1 MSKTINKI
9 VWEVFIEETMGQD
22 KSELYTDRLKDYT
35 EDMCYIV
42 YTNMLYRVD
51 RGENI
56 NDIAFEDILPRE
68 LMQTKNLGDRDWET
82 M

>member
-1 MSKTINKI
+1 MSKTINRI
-9 VWEVFIEETMGQD
+9 VWEVFIEQTMGD
-22 KSELYTDRLKDYT
+22 KKSNDYTERIKDFT

-42 YTNMLYRVD
+42 YTNMLYRAD

-68 LMQTKNLGDRDWET
+68 LMQTNKEGG
-82 M
+82 

>member
-9 VWEVFIEETMGQD
+9 VWEIFIEKTMGQD
-22 KSELYTDRLKDYT
+22 KSDVYTDRIKDFS

-42 YTNMLYRVD
+42 YTNILYRLD

-56 NDIAFEDILPRE
+56 NDINFVDVLPKEIL
-68 LMQTKNLGDRDWET
+68 QTNNQGGSKV
-82 M
+82 

>member
-1 MSKTINKI
+1 MNKTINRI
-9 VWEVFIEETMGQD
+9 VWEIFIEQTMGQA
-22 KSELYTDRLKDYT
+22 KSELYTDRITDFT

-42 YTNMLYRVD
+42 YTNLIYRID

-68 LMQTKNLGDRDWET
+68 LMQTNKEGG
-82 M
+82 

>member
-42 YTNMLYRVD
+42 YTNLLYRID

-68 LMQTKNLGDRDWET
+68 LMQINKEGG
-82 M
+82 

>member
-1 MSKTINKI
+1 MSKTINRI
-9 VWEVFIEETMGQD
+9 VWEIFIEKTMGQD
-22 KSELYTDRLKDYT
+22 KSNVYTDRIKDYS

-42 YTNMLYRVD
+42 YTNLIYRID

-68 LMQTKNLGDRDWET
+68 LMQTNKEGV
-82 M
+82 

>member
-1 MSKTINKI
+1 MNKTINKI
-9 VWEVFIEETMGQD
+9 VWEIFIEQTMGQA
-22 KSELYTDRLKDYT
+22 KSELYTDRITDFT

-42 YTNMLYRVD
+42 YTNLIYRMD

-68 LMQTKNLGDRDWET
+68 LMQTNKEGG
-82 M
+82 

>member
-22 KSELYTDRLKDYT
+22 KSELYTDRIKDYT

-42 YTNMLYRVD
+42 YTNLLYRID

-56 NDIAFEDILPRE
+56 NDIVFEDILPRE
-68 LMQTKNLGDRDWET
+68 LMQTNKEGG
-82 M
+82 

>member
-9 VWEVFIEETMGQD
+9 VWEIFIEQTMGQA
-22 KSELYTDRLKDYT
+22 KSELYTDRITDYT

-42 YTNMLYRVD
+42 FTNLIYRID

-56 NDIAFEDILPRE
+56 NEIAFEDILPRE
-68 LMQTKNLGDRDWET
+68 LMQTRRGGEKFFD
-82 M
+82 

>member
-1 MSKTINKI
+1 MNKTINKI
-9 VWEVFIEETMGQD
+9 VWEIFIEQTMGQA
-22 KSELYTDRLKDYT
+22 KSELYTDRITDFT

-42 YTNMLYRVD
+42 YTNLIYRID

-68 LMQTKNLGDRDWET
+68 LMQTNKEGG
-82 M
+82 

>member
-1 MSKTINKI
+1 MSKTINRI
-9 VWEVFIEETMGQD
+9 VWEVFIEQTMGD
-22 KSELYTDRLKDYT
+22 KKSNDYTERIKDFT

-68 LMQTKNLGDRDWET
+68 LMQTNKEGG
-82 M
+82 

>member
-9 VWEVFIEETMGQD
+9 VWEVFIEQTMGQA
-22 KSELYTDRLKDYT
+22 KSEIYTDRITEYA

-42 YTNMLYRVD
+42 YTNMLYRID

-56 NDIAFEDILPRE
+56 NDIKFEDILPRE
-68 LMQTKNLGDRDWET
+68 LMQTNKEGG
-82 M
+82 